1 MRLLRWLILAAT
13 FVSVFAKAEPP
24 PLEAYGKLP
33 DLASPR
39 LSPSGRRLATIAT
52 IEGTRRLMVI
62 ETDGKLVMQT
72 AVSDVTI
79 RDLRWAGEN
88 YVVAI
93 TSSTQ
98 NLGIEYGFRHELYN
112 AIALD
117 LEHHSFR
124 LLIDSSNREIFGAA
138 FGFYGV
144 VQRQGRW
151 LAFVGALPLL
161 HNSHTNHVMLAEDTE
176 PQLTSIDLG
185 SGEIK
190 REAAGYGKNQ
200 GWLIDTNGK
209 VLANDG
215 YEATKKK
222 WSLYAGDHRDRLLIE
237 SNDRFGDNA
246 LLGQGR
252 TAGTALYVMHD
263 EDGGAHYME
272 EPLSGVNPAIE
283 ILRDSTVQSFIH
295 DPATGLLVGV
305 VKETDSPSPEM
316 FDEHLQSNV
325 HAARAAF
332 SDRTVQFA
340 SWSDDFSRFLVL
352 TEGMHDSGTLWLI
365 DIGSANA
372 KPLGSAY
379 PGIGRD
385 QVGAFRMVSY
395 KAADGLDLT
404 GILTLPP
411 GRDPH
416 KLPLVVLPHG
426 GPEARD
432 YPHFDWWA
440 QAFASRGYAVWQ
452 PNFRGSSGYGLA
464 FRNAGFGEW
473 GRKMQTDIS
482 DGVTELERQ
491 GIVDPKRS
499 CIVGG
504 SYGGYAALAGI
515 TVQQGLYRCA
525 VSVAGV
531 ADLSAMLR
539 TELKPQYSNADLY
552 WDRFMGAKDFTD
564 KSLDAYSPIRL
575 AARADA
581 PVLLIHGRDDT
592 VVNYEQSTT
601 MRSALKSAGKPVE
614 LVTLAGEDHH
624 LSHEQTRVAMLQAAV
639 AFVQKYN
646 PPDAP

>member
-1 MRLLRWLILAAT
+1 MSSIRWLTLLA
-13 FVSVFAKAEPP
+13 VFIGAFARAEVP

-33 DLASPR
+33 DLDSSR
-39 LSPSGRRLATIAT
+39 LSPSGRRLATIANV
-52 IEGTRRLMVI
+52 EGTRRLIVI

-72 AVSDVTI
+72 AVNDITI
-79 RDLRWAGEN
+79 RDLQWAGEN
-88 YVVAI
+88 YVVAV

-112 AIALD
+112 AVVLD
-117 LEHHSFR
+117 LEHRTFR

-138 FGFYGV
+138 FGFYGMV
-144 VQRQGRW
+144 ERHGHW

-161 HNSHTNHVMLAEDTE
+161 HNSHTNHVMLAEDTST
-176 PQLTSIDLG
+176 QLTSIDLG
-185 SGEIK
+185 NGEIK
-190 REAAGYGKNQ
+190 REAPGYGNNQ
-200 GWLIDTNGK
+200 SWVIDKTGK

-215 YEATKKK
+215 YEAPKKK
-222 WSLYAGDHRDRLLIE
+222 WSLYAGDHRDHLLVELNNRL
-237 SNDRFGDNA
+237 GDNT

-252 TAGTALYVMHD
+252 TAGTVLYVMHD

-272 EPLSGVNPAIE
+272 EALSGTNPPVE
-283 ILRDSTVQSFIH
+283 ILQDWTVHRFIH
-295 DPATGLLVGV
+295 DPVTGLLVGAI
-305 VKETDSPSPEM
+305 KESDSPSPEL
-316 FDEHLQSNV
+316 FDEQLQSNMR
-325 HAARAAF
+325 AARLTF
-332 SDRTVQFA
+332 PERVVQFA
-340 SWSDDFSRFLVL
+340 SWSDDFSRFVVI
-352 TEGMHDSGTLWLI
+352 TEGARDSGTLWLI
-365 DIGSANA
+365 DIGSAHA
-372 KPLGSAY
+372 KQLGSVY
-379 PGIGRD
+379 PGVGRE
-385 QVGAFRMVSY
+385 QVSAFRMVGY
-395 KAADGLDLT
+395 KASDGMDLT
-404 GILTLPP
+404 GVLTLPP

-482 DGVTELERQ
+482 DGMAELDRQ
-491 GIVDPKRS
+491 GIIDSRRA

-504 SYGGYAALAGI
+504 SYGGYAALAGV

-539 TELKPQYSNADLY
+539 TELKPQYSNADHY
-552 WDRFMGAKDFTD
+552 WERFMGARDYTD
-564 KSLDAYSPIRL
+564 KGLDLYSPIRL

-592 VVNYEQSTT
+592 VVNYEQSTA

-614 LVTLAGEDHH
+614 FVTLPGEDHH

-639 AFVQKYN
+639 AFVQRYN